1 MASKHAEQFI
11 EEAKL
16 ILRRRGDGYDENR
29 ERSIPHI
36 VQIFNAITGHK
47 LTVDEGWTF
56 MQCVKLARMQRDP
69 KQREDH
75 FLDLIG
81 YTALRAEERL
91 ATQKNLGPVPS
102 QFLDVPGTQP

>member
-1 MASKHAEQFI
+1 MAAKQAEQFI

-16 ILRRRGDGYDENR
+16 VLRRRGDGYDENR

-47 LTVDEGWTF
+47 LTPDEGWTF

-69 KQREDH
+69 KSKEDH

-81 YTALRAEERL
+81 YTALRAEERAL
-91 ATQKNLGPVPS
+91 TQKNIVPG
-102 QFLDVPGTQP
+102 QFLDIPGTQP